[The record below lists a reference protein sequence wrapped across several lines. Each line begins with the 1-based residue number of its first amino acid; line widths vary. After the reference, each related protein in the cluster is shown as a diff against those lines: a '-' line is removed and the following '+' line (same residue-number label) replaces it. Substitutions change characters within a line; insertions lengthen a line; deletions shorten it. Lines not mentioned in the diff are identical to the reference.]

1 MKQALLFVFLFIGG
15 LLPAQTTQTTGHLK
29 LLFDQDT
36 PRRLVTL
43 KAEYT
48 EVTLCGL
55 TEGATYDMA
64 SGYISG
70 DNPCSFEMGT
80 TQNAFARHMIF
91 VADESCETFWF
102 RRTCNEEVSA
112 YLSLVCSSCKVKIN
126 TDIAEQGVVTSTYG
140 GDFLALIKD
149 NFIGGNCFDVS
160 NVTFSGGASQVGTF
174 SNGTDAMGI
183 SEGLMLSTGNVNL
196 AQGPNNSVGAS
207 AVAGGGSSD
216 ADLSGL
222 TGQSLQ
228 DVAVL
233 EFDFIPTTDSINFD
247 FVFGSEEYCEWVNTA
262 YNDVFGFFISGPGIT
277 GTQNLAITPVTGQPI
292 TINSVNNTSNSAYFV
307 PNSSSCGATSINNNI
322 EYDGYTTVLTAT
334 AFIPD
339 TNCVVYHLKLAIADG
354 SDANLDSGVFLKKG
368 SFYAGS
374 DYEVTANDLISGT
387 DMTVEGCGDAYF
399 HFSLLE
405 ESKFPTVINFQVLGT
420 ATSGVDYAPLPTSIT
435 IPAEQ
440 KYVDL
445 PVSIFADGIPEGDE
459 TIELLIDANV
469 CSCLH
474 PTIVLTITEPDP
486 ILLQPFDTIVC
497 EGGGNVTLDPNA
509 SGGAPPL
516 TYSWSPT
523 GEVSSSISVPATT
536 GSYSVTVS
544 DGCGSS
550 ENATFNVTTAP
561 APTAS
566 ILNDATICAGGFAE
580 VYLSLTGTGPW
591 DVEIY
596 KDGFLWNTFTFTNPN
611 ASFSVNDVGTYT
623 LSTVVANGCNGTTS
637 GAANI
642 TLATLQSSSIQF
654 DENCAGAN
662 DGAIEVTPDNPGSY
676 TYTWSPTQ
684 PNSGVITDLAP
695 GTYHLTLSDA
705 SGCTATQSYTIDA
718 AIPLVVNSSSTGV
731 DCLNPND
738 GTIDLT
744 VSGGQPDY
752 SYSWSVPANT
762 SSLFGLEAGVYA
774 YTVTDANGC
783 EVMGDETVTEGA
795 GIPVADVE
803 PAGIVNCNFP
813 TIILSGNGSSTDPG
827 TTYSWTTTDGS
838 IVSGEHTLNP
848 VVDAGGTYQLVVT
861 NSLGCTKDTT
871 LTVQADLNQPIADVV
886 ALGQV
891 DCNNPTL
898 TLSDNGS
905 SNGND
910 FSYAWT
916 TTDGH
921 ILSGNTS
928 LTPTVDAG
936 GQYNL
941 VVTDDS
947 NGCTATV
954 DVAVV
959 ADLNEPTVDAG
970 AGGLV
975 SCANPML
982 TLNGTGPNPANNY
995 SYLWTT
1001 STGNIIS
1008 GSTSLSPVVDDAGTY
1023 ELVITDNTNG
1033 CTGSA
1038 TVDVQKNI
1046 ETPIPDA
1053 GAGATLGC
1061 ILTQVSLNGAVSP
1074 NNASFVWSTTNG
1086 NFVSGTTS
1094 LNPVV
1099 DGAGDYILTAT
1110 HPISG
1115 CTAESTVT
1123 IDQNQEHP
1131 VADAGTSSNLTCAT
1145 TQLNLDGSGS
1155 SQGGD
1160 FIYSWSTTDGNIASG
1175 ETTIAPTIDQEGTYE
1190 LLVTNT
1196 VNGCTAS
1203 SDVSV
1208 LLDQQTSTPDAGP
1221 TSVLGCIQTTAV
1233 LSGAVT
1239 PANSSVVWT
1248 TTNGNIV
1255 SGNLTLNPTVDA
1267 PGDYTLVVTN
1277 PISGCTSEQ
1286 SVSITANQVHPIAD
1300 AGNTGLISCT
1310 NLSLILN
1317 GSGPSPS
1324 TDYTYQWS
1332 TTTGN
1337 IMSGETTL
1345 SPVVDKAGTYE
1356 LVITDIANGC
1366 TGSSTVD
1373 VTENVETPVLDAGSG
1388 GTLGCSF
1395 TEVALNGSVLP
1406 SDASFIWSTTSGNF
1420 VSGETTLSPVVNGA
1434 GDYILTATH
1443 PVSGCTAESTV
1454 TITADQNVPDAN
1466 AGTADDL
1473 TCSITELSLDGLGSS
1488 QGADFSYDWTTTDGN
1503 IVSGSTTLTPN
1514 INQAGTYELVVTNTT
1529 NGCSATSSVSV
1540 SLDEQTSIP
1549 DAGPTAEINCVQ
1561 STAVLSASVT
1571 PANSSLV
1578 WTSSNGNIVSGDTT
1592 LNPVVDAAGDY
1603 TLVATNPISGCTS
1616 ESTVSVTS
1624 NQNYP
1629 TADAGTAADLT
1640 CAVTSLF
1647 LDASNSSQGTN
1658 FTYDWTTTDGHI
1670 ESGGDGLN
1678 PEISTDGTYDLV
1690 VTDTTNGCTADASIT
1705 VYENMQTPTTDA
1717 GPGSMI
1723 GCAQTSVTLSGSVMP
1738 SDASFT
1744 WTTING
1750 NIVSDI
1756 STLNPVVNAAGDYVL
1771 VATHPVT
1778 GCTSES
1784 TVTITTDQN
1793 VPVAE
1798 IAPAAEVTCA
1808 NPTILLDASGS
1819 SQGNNFSYQWTT
1831 TDGNLVSGTTGLSP
1845 TVNDGGTYQLVVT
1858 DTSNGCSATTTVV
1871 VNLDNQPPF
1880 AEAGVSGTIN
1890 CNTSTLLLGPSTP
1903 SGNPDLSFAWST
1915 SDGSIISSTDIENPE
1930 VNTQGTY
1937 TLLVTNN
1944 TNGCTAQDQVVIA
1957 EDTNHPILSISGDN
1971 EITCTATSASIV
1983 ADVTA
1988 TGTID
1993 LDWTTNDG
2001 SILSGQG
2008 TKSIVVTQ
2016 AGVYTLQAS
2025 NADNGCSTIDSFEVF
2040 TNASLPTAI
2049 AASSNV
2055 LTCNVDTVLVSGVGS
2070 SSGANIVYSWSTVDG
2085 DIVSDADGLDILVTQ
2100 PGTYTIG
2107 VTDVNNNCASTFS
2120 IEVDEDIQPPVVDA
2134 GDTQTLLC
2142 GVDSLQLSGSGS
2154 STSGN
2159 VDYAWTTQTGNIL
2172 SGDMTNSP
2180 FVNAAGT
2187 YYLEVTNNTNGCTAV
2202 DSVVVT
2208 QDVNIPI
2215 VDAGLDKTLDCQTQ
2229 SVVLGTSNTSAG
2241 TNYTYLWTASGGG
2254 VLPSTSNEPF
2264 ITVTEGG
2271 VYELE
2276 VVNTDNGCKAV
2287 SVVNVI
2293 KDDISPT
2300 IDVGQPSVLNCLLD
2314 TTVVGGSGTSTGAV
2328 FSYEWMTP
2336 NGHILSGANDIQAVV
2351 DAPGDYTLL
2360 VTNNSNFCVSQLNV
2374 SVTQDI
2380 EKPTVST
2387 SSDEI
2392 ITCTTPAVNLSGNG
2406 SSTGSEFVYLW
2417 TTSVGNIL
2425 SGETGLTPQVNQP
2438 GFYTLKVTNTING
2451 CQVLDSVEV
2460 IKDDSQPVAIVLQP
2474 SELTCSV
2481 HELQLDGS
2489 QSSTGSE
2496 FVYEWTTTNGNITGD
2511 ASTLNP
2517 TINLPGDYHLV
2528 VTNTTND
2535 CKSFSDVTVTENTTP
2550 PIAEAG
2556 ANATLN
2562 CGVSSIALDGGAS
2575 DVGASFKYQ
2584 WTTNNGNILSDDKT
2598 LAPLVNQVGV
2608 YYLNV
2613 ENTVNGCTALDSVV
2627 VVADVNAPTIIVT
2640 PPPLLTC
2647 EVTDVVIDASNSS
2660 NGSEILYSWATS
2672 NGQILN
2678 GAKTDKPHVG
2688 KKGSYILT
2696 LTNTSN
2702 GCTSTKEVEIKEDIE
2717 SPNIDGMVND
2727 VITCKTTSVDIH
2739 SSASGSG
2746 SSFDFSWTTN
2756 NGNIL
2761 SGDLTSDLEV
2771 AAAGVY
2777 VVEVK
2782 DLSNGCTAEK
2792 PFVVEE
2798 DKEKP
2803 SINTETPDKITCKV
2817 QSVPLGVVGDNVTF
2831 NWVALSGNIVSG
2843 DNTPKPIVNQKGEYQ
2858 VIGTDNNNG
2867 CTTTENVVVEA
2878 DLALPLADAGEDKEL
2893 PCVSNAISLG
2903 PVTPN
2908 SNYQY
2913 NWNTTTGKIVS
2924 GANSAQAFV
2933 SALGKYVLIVEDK
2946 SNGCTAEDEVLVVS
2960 PPQVLDLILDVKGAS
2975 CTGVGG
2981 TIAIDSISGGTPP
2994 FLYSFDGGSS
3004 YSPVLIR
3011 ANLESGVHKV
3021 IVQDVLGCEM
3031 ETEVTVPEA
3040 IYPEVSA
3047 TDRIYIEYGDN
3058 VQLNVSTSILPDD
3071 IDTIIWTPIDWLSC
3085 VDCLDP
3091 IAKPERSTIYDVLVV
3106 DREGCDAS
3114 AKIAIDVKEPD
3125 VYIPNVFSPN
3135 SDNLENSSF
3144 YVHAKPGM
3152 VKEINT
3158 FFVVDRWGNM
3168 IYSKEHF
3175 LPNDPYSGW
3184 DGTFRGDEL
3193 PPGVYVYHAVIEFV
3207 TGKKLPYSG
3216 DITVIR

>member
-1 MKQALLFVFLFIGG
+1 MKQALLFVFLFVGG

-29 LLFDQDT
+29 LLFNQDT

-445 PVSIFADGIPEGDE
+445 PVSIFADGFPEGDE

-827 TTYSWTTTDGS
+827 TTYSWTTADGS

-1074 NNASFVWSTTNG
+1074 NNASFVWSTT
-1086 NFVSGTTS
+1086 
-1094 LNPVV
+1094 
-1099 DGAGDYILTAT
+1099 
-1110 HPISG
+1110 
-1115 CTAESTVT
+1115 
-1123 IDQNQEHP
+1123 
-1131 VADAGTSSNLTCAT
+1131 
-1145 TQLNLDGSGS
+1145 
-1155 SQGGD
+1155 
-1160 FIYSWSTTDGNIASG
+1160 
-1175 ETTIAPTIDQEGTYE
+1175 
-1190 LLVTNT
+1190 
-1196 VNGCTAS
+1196 
-1203 SDVSV
+1203 
-1208 LLDQQTSTPDAGP
+1208 
-1221 TSVLGCIQTTAV
+1221 
-1233 LSGAVT
+1233 
-1239 PANSSVVWT
+1239 
-1248 TTNGNIV
+1248 
-1255 SGNLTLNPTVDA
+1255 
-1267 PGDYTLVVTN
+1267 
-1277 PISGCTSEQ
+1277 
-1286 SVSITANQVHPIAD
+1286 
-1300 AGNTGLISCT
+1300 
-1310 NLSLILN
+1310 
-1317 GSGPSPS
+1317 
-1324 TDYTYQWS
+1324 
-1332 TTTGN
+1332 
-1337 IMSGETTL
+1337 
-1345 SPVVDKAGTYE
+1345 
-1356 LVITDIANGC
+1356 
-1366 TGSSTVD
+1366 
-1373 VTENVETPVLDAGSG
+1373 
-1388 GTLGCSF
+1388 
-1395 TEVALNGSVLP
+1395 
-1406 SDASFIWSTTSGNF
+1406 SGNF
-1420 VSGETTLSPVVNGA
+1420 VSGESTLSPVVNVA

-2159 VDYAWTTQTGNIL
+2159 VDYVWTSQTGNIL
-2172 SGDMTNSP
+2172 SGNMTNSP

-2627 VVADVNAPTIIVT
+2627 VVADVNAPTIIVA
-2640 PPPLLTC
+2640 PPSLLTC

-3158 FFVVDRWGNM
+3158 FFIVDRWGNM

-3193 PPGVYVYHAVIEFV
+3193 SPGVYVYHAVIEFV